1 MKVRDILAH
10 KGSAVVTVRPDT
22 TVTTAVHRLML
33 ERIGA
38 LVVSD
43 DGVRLLGIVS
53 ERDIVRV
60 VAERGADALA
70 PDVTVEEVMT
80 RNVLTCGLDDTV
92 KDLMTTMT
100 QRRIRHLPV
109 VENGRLAGMVSIGD
123 VVKNRLE
130 EVELE
135 ANVLREYIHLQ

>member
-1 MKVRDILAH
+1 MKVRDILSH
-10 KGSAVVTVRPDT
+10 KGRNVVTVRPDS
-22 TVTTAVHRLML
+22 TVATAVHRLML

-43 DGVRLLGIVS
+43 DGSRVLGIFS
-53 ERDIVRV
+53 ERDVVRI

-70 PDVTVEEVMT
+70 PDLPVEQVMT
-80 RNVLTCGLDDTV
+80 RHVLTCGQDDTV
-92 KDLMTTMT
+92 KDVMTTMT

-109 VENGRLAGMVSIGD
+109 MEEGRMIGMVSIGD

>member
-22 TVTTAVHRLML
+22 TVATAVHRLML

-38 LVVSD
+38 LIVSD
-43 DGVRLLGIVS
+43 DGSRVLGIVS

-60 VAERGADALA
+60 VAERGAEALA
-70 PDVTVEEVMT
+70 PDLTVEEIMT
-80 RNVLTCGLDDTV
+80 RHVLTCGLEDTV

-109 VENGRLAGMVSIGD
+109 VESGKLVGIVSIGD

>member
-22 TVTTAVHRLML
+22 TVATAIHRLML

-43 DGVRLLGIVS
+43 DGVRVLGIVS

-70 PDVTVEEVMT
+70 PDLTVEAMMT
-80 RNVLTCGLDDTV
+80 RNVLTCGLEDSV

-109 VENGRLAGMVSIGD
+109 VENGRLVGIVSIGD